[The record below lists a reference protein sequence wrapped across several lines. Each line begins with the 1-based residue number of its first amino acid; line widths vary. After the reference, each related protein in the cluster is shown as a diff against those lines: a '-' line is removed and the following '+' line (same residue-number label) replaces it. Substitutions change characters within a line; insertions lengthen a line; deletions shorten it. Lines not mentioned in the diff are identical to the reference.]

1 VISAAGPVAAGILLP
16 EPFLYTDWFAVVA
29 AFVAVNTVMYAAL
42 AVAKIL
48 PKLRLPD
55 WRRGQRSESR
65 SIYPNGR
72 PPSQRSK
79 AADTEPR
86 GS

>member
-1 VISAAGPVAAGILLP
+1 MTGFGPTPAGLLLP
-16 EPFLYTDWFAVVA
+16 EPLLYSDWFAVMA

-48 PKLRLPD
+48 PRLHPPE
-55 WRRGQRSESR
+55 WRRGQRSETR
-65 SIYPNGR
+65 SIYPEGH
-72 PPSQRSK
+72 PE
-79 AADTEPR
+79 AGEIPR